1 MTPVVTAVSLSPT
14 HSFRKLPQDRI
25 TLLTGL
31 GIEGDAHCGT
41 TTQHRYLMKKDPT
54 RPNLCQVHLIAAEL
68 HQQLNA
74 AGFHLAPG
82 AMGENITTRG
92 IDLLA
97 LPTDTLI
104 YIGETTVLAVTGLRD
119 PCAQLNRCAPG
130 LMNAVLERH
139 PDGSLIRKA
148 GIMAVV
154 RQGGIVRTGD
164 ALRIELPPPHYQPLQ
179 PV

>member
-1 MTPVVTAVSLSPT
+1 
-14 HSFRKLPQDRI
+14 
-25 TLLTGL
+25 
-31 GIEGDAHCGT
+31 
-41 TTQHRYLMKKDPT
+41 
-54 RPNLCQVHLIAAEL
+54 
-68 HQQLNA
+68 
-74 AGFHLAPG
+74 
-82 AMGENITTRG
+82 MGENITTRG

-130 LMNAVLERH
+130 LMNAVLDRH

-154 RQGGIVRTGD
+154 RQGGIVRAGD
-164 ALRIELPPPHYQPLQ
+164 SLRVELPPPPYTPLQ